1 MTTPYVD
8 QIDLFNNDLQNLIYR
23 YKSEYDL
30 HDETLIGCI
39 EASKLAVMDSLTID
53 FGSEIDLDDEEED
66 NDYEDKV

>member
-1 MTTPYVD
+1 MTTSYVD

-39 EASKLAVMDSLTID
+39 EASKLAVMDSLTMD
-53 FGSEIDLDDEEED
+53 FGSEIDLDDEED
-66 NDYEDKV
+66 DEDK

>member
-1 MTTPYVD
+1 MTTPYED

-39 EASKLAVMDSLTID
+39 EASKLSVIDSFTIEFESD
-53 FGSEIDLDDEEED
+53 IDLDNEED
-66 NDYEDKV
+66 E

>member
-1 MTTPYVD
+1 MTTPYED

-39 EASKLAVMDSLTID
+39 EASKLSIIDSFTIEFESD
-53 FGSEIDLDDEEED
+53 IDLDNEED
-66 NDYEDKV
+66 E

>member
-1 MTTPYVD
+1 MTTPYED

-39 EASKLAVMDSLTID
+39 DASKLSIIDSFTIEFESD
-53 FGSEIDLDDEEED
+53 IDLDNEED
-66 NDYEDKV
+66 E

>member
-1 MTTPYVD
+1 MTTSYVD

-23 YKSEYDL
+23 YKSEDDL

-53 FGSEIDLDDEEED
+53 FGSEIDLDDEED
-66 NDYEDKV
+66 DEDKF

>member
-1 MTTPYVD
+1 MTTPYED

-39 EASKLAVMDSLTID
+39 EASKLLVIDSFTID
-53 FGSEIDLDDEEED
+53 FEDDIDLDNDGD
-66 NDYEDKV
+66 NK

>member
-1 MTTPYVD
+1 MTTPYED

-39 EASKLAVMDSLTID
+39 EASKLSVIDSFTID
-53 FGSEIDLDDEEED
+53 FEDDIDLDNED
-66 NDYEDKV
+66 SDK

>member
-1 MTTPYVD
+1 MTTSYVD

-53 FGSEIDLDDEEED
+53 FGSEIDLDDEED
-66 NDYEDKV
+66 DEDKF

>member
-1 MTTPYVD
+1 MTTPYED

-39 EASKLAVMDSLTID
+39 EASKLSVIDSFTID
-53 FGSEIDLDDEEED
+53 FEGDIDLEDDSD
-66 NDYEDKV
+66 DK

>member
-1 MTTPYVD
+1 MTTTYED

-39 EASKLAVMDSLTID
+39 EAAKLAVMDSFTID
-53 FGSEIDLDDEEED
+53 FEGDIDLEDDGDE
-66 NDYEDKV
+66 

>member
-53 FGSEIDLDDEEED
+53 FGSEIDLEDDED
-66 NDYEDKV
+66 NDEDKV

>member
-1 MTTPYVD
+1 MTTPYED

-39 EASKLAVMDSLTID
+39 EASKLAIIDSFTID
-53 FGSEIDLDDEEED
+53 FEGDIDLEDDDED
-66 NDYEDKV
+66 SDK

>member
-1 MTTPYVD
+1 MTTTYED

-39 EASKLAVMDSLTID
+39 DAAKLAV
-53 FGSEIDLDDEEED
+53 
-66 NDYEDKV
+66 

>member
-1 MTTPYVD
+1 MTTSYVD

-53 FGSEIDLDDEEED
+53 FGSEIDLDDEED
-66 NDYEDKV
+66 DEDK

>member
-53 FGSEIDLDDEEED
+53 FGSEIDLDDED
-66 NDYEDKV
+66 DDYEDKV